1 MARGFKKKGK
11 FDDLDTD
18 FKTTIENMRDEE
30 IRARIAEVV
39 LAQRELMAAKK
50 LDKDLLEKQAAVK
63 QLSEKYRK
71 ASSLNDFRIEYAK
84 DLNGAADDAKLKDA
98 IATSALDEV
107 ANLKEKDLDVDL
119 TQAKSLLKAANETYS
134 DGTKMNRLRVGYAH
148 FILEARG
155 KV

>member
-18 FKTTIENMRDEE
+18 FKSTIENMSDAE
-30 IRARIAEVV
+30 IRVRIAEVV
-39 LAQRELMAAKK
+39 LNQRELMAAKK
-50 LDKDLLEKQAAVK
+50 LDKDLQEKQALVK

-71 ASSLNDFRIEYAK
+71 VSSLNDFRIEYAK
-84 DLNGAADDAKLKDA
+84 DLNGSDDTKVKEA

-107 ANLKEKDLDVDL
+107 SNLKEKDDDVDL
-119 TQAKSLLKAANETYS
+119 TQAKLNLKDANESYS
-134 DGTKMNRLRVGYAH
+134 SATKMNKLRVGYAH